1 MKNTMEVN
9 GCCQLFGYRHCS
21 NIFLCA
27 QWRKKTHTGFEQE
40 EGEFSVLGELSL
52 KVARIREQEGDYCN
66 VVIS

>member
-1 MKNTMEVN
+1 MATVN
-9 GCCQLFGYRHCS
+9 CLVTDIVQ

-52 KVARIREQEGDYCN
+52 KVCSYKRTGR
-66 VVIS
+66 